1 LRVLF
6 AARSSETEER
16 AEEIT
21 TRVIVRERDMP
32 ARSAARSAG
41 GAASGAEPEASA
53 YTLTFRADDGSG
65 VPSGLAEADVEVDFG
80 EQHDRVP
87 HVSDDGIE
95 EAWRR
100 QLLSAPRTWDAPKFR
115 LASILVSSTA
125 GGTTGDGRAA
135 PAVVL
140 RVGSTSYK
148 EHVGTSTSSRD
159 AASRRALREDGL
171 ATFGSESAHLSDAL
185 GVETTL
191 ETCDGGLV
199 LLRRAAGVVG
209 SVGKFNGPSGHPEP
223 ELCVSGRAAAA
234 AADDDES
241 SRASKSALV
250 LSELFASI
258 LRECVEETGVPFAS
272 LSPPRL
278 VGAMRDGFGKPD
290 LLFRVET
297 THDSSQ
303 VVAAARR
310 ARDAWES
317 DAVVVVSATP
327 PADANAPVDARFHEK
342 LTRLFWARCPE
353 TMAATTRAMAECLS
367 PKTDESRRFREA
379 SSRPA
384 QFDIPE
390 AGSRVVTSED
400 FVW

>member
-1 LRVLF
+1 M
-6 AARSSETEER
+6 A
-16 AEEIT
+16 
-21 TRVIVRERDMP
+21 

-80 EQHDRVP
+80 EQHDRVQ

-234 AADDDES
+234 ADDDES

-379 SSRPA
+379 LR
-384 QFDIPE
+384 
-390 AGSRVVTSED
+390 GSGSHVVTSED

>member
-21 TRVIVRERDMP
+21 TRVIVRERAM
-32 ARSAARSAG
+32 AARSAG

-65 VPSGLAEADVEVDFG
+65 VPSDLAEADVEVDFG

-234 AADDDES
+234 AADDES

-379 SSRPA
+379 LR
-384 QFDIPE
+384 
-390 AGSRVVTSED
+390 GSGSHVVTSED
-400 FVW
+400 FAW

>member
-1 LRVLF
+1 
-6 AARSSETEER
+6 
-16 AEEIT
+16 
-21 TRVIVRERDMP
+21 MP

-53 YTLTFRADDGSG
+53 YTLTIRADNGSG

-234 AADDDES
+234 AADDDDES

-258 LRECVEETGVPFAS
+258 LRECVEETGVHVAS

-379 SSRPA
+379 LR
-384 QFDIPE
+384 
-390 AGSRVVTSED
+390 GSGSHVVTSED

>member
-234 AADDDES
+234 ADDDDES

-258 LRECVEETGVPFAS
+258 LRECVEETGVPVAS

-379 SSRPA
+379 LR
-384 QFDIPE
+384 
-390 AGSRVVTSED
+390 GSGSHVVTSED

>member
-234 AADDDES
+234 ADDDDES

-258 LRECVEETGVPFAS
+258 LRECVEETGVPVAS

-353 TMAATTRAMAECLS
+353 TMAATTRAMAECLW

-379 SSRPA
+379 LR
-384 QFDIPE
+384 
-390 AGSRVVTSED
+390 GSGSHVVTSED

>member
-1 LRVLF
+1 VRVLF

-21 TRVIVRERDMP
+21 TRVIVRERDMA
-32 ARSAARSAG
+32 ARSAPSAG

-65 VPSGLAEADVEVDFG
+65 VPSGLAEADVEVVFG

-234 AADDDES
+234 ADDDES

-379 SSRPA
+379 LR
-384 QFDIPE
+384 
-390 AGSRVVTSED
+390 GSGSHVVTSED
-400 FVW
+400 FAW

>member
-21 TRVIVRERDMP
+21 TRVIVRERAMA

-234 AADDDES
+234 DDDDES

-379 SSRPA
+379 LR
-384 QFDIPE
+384 
-390 AGSRVVTSED
+390 GSGSHVVTSED
-400 FVW
+400 FAW

>member
-1 LRVLF
+1 M
-6 AARSSETEER
+6 AARS
-16 AEEIT
+16 
-21 TRVIVRERDMP
+21 
-32 ARSAARSAG
+32 
-41 GAASGAEPEASA
+41 ASGAEPEVSG
-53 YTLTFRADDGSG
+53 YTLIFRADDGAG
-65 VPSGLAEADVEVDFG
+65 VPSGLGEAEVEVDFG

-148 EHVGTSTSSRD
+148 EHVGTCTSSRD
-159 AASRRALREDGL
+159 AAARRALREDGL
-171 ATFGSESAHLSDAL
+171 ATFGSASAHFSDAL
-185 GVETTL
+185 GVEAAL
-191 ETCDGGLV
+191 ETSDGGLV

-223 ELCVSGRAAAA
+223 ELVKTVSRRAAPEEETKRHTRAAARREVPSGSKS
-234 AADDDES
+234 DS
-241 SRASKSALV
+241 SRTSSRTYDDLV
-250 LSELFASI
+250 REELFASV
-258 LRECVEETGVPFAS
+258 LREIAEETGVPSAS

-278 VGAMRDGFGKPD
+278 VGAMRDEFGKPD
-290 LLFRVET
+290 LLFRVAT
-297 THDSSQ
+297 AFTSRQ

-327 PADANAPVDARFHEK
+327 PEGADARVDARFHER
-342 LTRLFWARCPE
+342 LTRLFWGRCPDA
-353 TMAATTRAMAECLS
+353 MAATTRATAECLS
-367 PKTDESRRFREA
+367 PK
-379 SSRPA
+379 
-384 QFDIPE
+384 
-390 AGSRVVTSED
+390 
-400 FVW
+400 

>member
-1 LRVLF
+1 M
-6 AARSSETEER
+6 A
-16 AEEIT
+16 
-21 TRVIVRERDMP
+21 

-53 YTLTFRADDGSG
+53 YTLTFRADDGSV
-65 VPSGLAEADVEVDFG
+65 VPSGLAEAEVEVDFG

-125 GGTTGDGRAA
+125 DGTTGDGRAA

-159 AASRRALREDGL
+159 GASRRALREDGL

-234 AADDDES
+234 ADDES

-290 LLFRVET
+290 LLFRVQT

-327 PADANAPVDARFHEK
+327 PADTNAPVDARFHEK

-384 QFDIPE
+384 HFDI
-390 AGSRVVTSED
+390 
-400 FVW
+400 